1 MNSTGYENSKIGLP
15 KIGNL
20 SRRKNTM
27 SPELLSPTS
36 QRAFTDVRNTR
47 MNFFNDLN
55 HKL

>member
-20 SRRKNTM
+20 SRRKNTL
-27 SPELLSPTS
+27 SPELSP
-36 QRAFTDVRNTR
+36 RAFTDVRNTR